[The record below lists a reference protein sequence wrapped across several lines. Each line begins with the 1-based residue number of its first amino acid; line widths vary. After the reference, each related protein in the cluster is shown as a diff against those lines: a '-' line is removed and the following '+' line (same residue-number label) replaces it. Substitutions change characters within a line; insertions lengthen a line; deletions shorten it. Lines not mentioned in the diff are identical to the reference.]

1 MKRYFEWD
9 DKKSASNLRKH
20 GVAFEEAAFVFKDP
34 LCASKP
40 ERIENGQERWRTIG
54 LSEEGLLLYVAHTLR
69 VEETKQQEAVEI
81 IRIISARRVTKIERK
96 AYEHG

>member
-9 DKKSASNLRKH
+9 DKKAASNLRKH
-20 GVAFEEAAFVFKDP
+20 GVAFEEAALVFKDP

-69 VEETKQQEAVEI
+69 VEETKQETAEI
-81 IRIISARRVTKIERK
+81 IRIISARRATKSERK